1 MFLCLL
7 YIAFG
12 ACVVKIDFYEI
23 PEEGLSL
30 SVDDAHW
37 FPQDLERLG
46 KAESSLRL
54 KRLGQRVVVTGRFS
68 ATAVFECDRCLG
80 KFHLPLDS
88 DFSINLE
95 LPTEGISEMEEKDHY
110 CHDSEMDM
118 DILENGEINITD
130 ILQQQLYLAVPMKK
144 LCSAE
149 CRGMCS
155 KCGANLNHEQC
166 RCQPDTSSP
175 FSVLAKLKG

>member
-1 MFLCLL
+1 M
-7 YIAFG
+7 
-12 ACVVKIDFYEI
+12 VKIDFYEI

-46 KAESSLRL
+46 RAEASLRL
-54 KRLGQRVVVTGRFS
+54 KRLGQRVAVTGRFT
-68 ATAVFECDRCLG
+68 ATVVFECDRCLG
-80 KFHLPLDS
+80 KFLLPLDS
-88 DFSINLE
+88 DFRIDLE
-95 LPTEGISEMEEKDHY
+95 LPGEGINEMEEKDHY
-110 CHDSEMDM
+110 CHDNETDM
-118 DILENGEINITD
+118 DILENTEINITD
-130 ILQQQLYLAVPMKK
+130 MLQQQLYLAVPMKK
-144 LCSAE
+144 LCSEE